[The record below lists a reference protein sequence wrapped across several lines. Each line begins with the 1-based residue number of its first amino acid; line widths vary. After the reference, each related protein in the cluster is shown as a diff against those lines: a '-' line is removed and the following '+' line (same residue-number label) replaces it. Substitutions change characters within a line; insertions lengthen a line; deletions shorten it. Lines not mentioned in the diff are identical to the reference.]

1 MLNENDMITIS
12 HCVACWKAITYHI
25 KELIKRYWMLDHQ
38 IKNGDRNSQQE
49 SCAEHSA
56 EMITLLFYK

>member
-1 MLNENDMITIS
+1 
-12 HCVACWKAITYHI
+12 
-25 KELIKRYWMLDHQ
+25 MLDHQ